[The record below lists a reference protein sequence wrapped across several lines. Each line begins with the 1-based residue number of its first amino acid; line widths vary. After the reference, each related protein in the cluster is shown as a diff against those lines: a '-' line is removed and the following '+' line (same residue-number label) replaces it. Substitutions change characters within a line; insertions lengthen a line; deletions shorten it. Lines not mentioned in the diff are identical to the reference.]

1 MYSKEFIENL
11 KSECSRWEQET
22 LQKILDKYGM
32 TPSSMP
38 KQVFTPLD
46 IAEDDFSDSIGF
58 PGEFPFTRG
67 IYPTMMPGAGIGGRA
82 YSGFGTPEDTRDR
95 LRFLLS
101 HGQFGFSLAF
111 DLPTQIGL
119 DSDHPLAVGEVG
131 KVGVA
136 LSSLRDMETVIEA
149 FDGPAP
155 LDSIRSSFTTNAQ
168 AAVVLAMYIAM
179 AEKFGISLNRLTGT
193 IQNDILKEYIARGTY
208 IFPPKPSMRLA
219 ADIFEYCSAHMQR
232 FNMISICGYHI
243 REAGASAV
251 QELAFMLADAIAYA
265 EVALKRGLDPDD
277 FLPRFSFLFSSHS
290 NFFEEVAK
298 FRAARRMWA
307 NIARDRLGA
316 KKVESMRFR
325 VASGYAGSTFTAQK
339 PLNNIARG
347 TLECFA
353 SIIGGNMGSA
363 SAPYDE
369 ALGLPTEEATV
380 VALDTPRIIHFEARG
395 ADAIDPLG
403 GSYYVE
409 HLTDKLEVEA
419 NELIEKID
427 SMGGAVAAIEKG
439 FMQAEVENSSYRMQR
454 EIEKGTRRIVGVN
467 EYEGEIPPMQPM
479 ELAADIEERRIEALR
494 KLRAERD
501 NAAVEKALNNVRAAA
516 EGDDNLLPPILDAVK
531 AMATN
536 GEICGVLREVFGEH
550 QPFTSF

>member
-1 MYSKEFIENL
+1 MYSKDFVKNL
-11 KSECSRWEQET
+11 ESEYSRWEQTT
-22 LQKILDKYGM
+22 LQKILNKYGL
-32 TPSSMP
+32 TPDSMP
-38 KQVFTPLD
+38 KQVYTPLD
-46 IAEDDFSDSIGF
+46 IRDEDFRDSIGF

-119 DSDHPLAVGEVG
+119 DSDHPLATGEVG

-136 LSSLRDMETVIEA
+136 LSSLRDMETILEA
-149 FDGPAP
+149 FDGAAP
-155 LDSIRSSFTTNAQ
+155 LERIRSSFTTNAQ
-168 AAVVLAMYIAM
+168 APVILAMYVTM
-179 AEKFGISLNRLTGT
+179 AEKFEIPLNKLTGT

-208 IFPPKPSMRLA
+208 IFPPEPSMRLA
-219 ADIFEYCSAHMQR
+219 GDIFEYCSAHMPR

-243 REAGASAV
+243 REAGATAV

-265 EVALKRGLDPDD
+265 EVAVARGLAPDD
-277 FLPRFSFLFSSHS
+277 FLPRFSFLFASHS

-307 NIARDRLGA
+307 KIARDRLGA
-316 KKVESMRFR
+316 EKAESMRFR
-325 VASGYAGSTFTAQK
+325 VASGYAGSTFAAQK

-347 TLECFA
+347 TLQCFA

-369 ALGLPTEEATV
+369 ALGLPTEEATI
-380 VALDTPRIIHFEARG
+380 VALDTPRIIHFEAG
-395 ADAIDPLG
+395 AAQAIDPLG

-409 HLTDKLEVEA
+409 HLTDKIEEEA
-419 NELIEKID
+419 NNLIEKID
-427 SMGGAVAAIEKG
+427 SMGGAVAAIQNG
-439 FMQAEVENSSYRMQR
+439 FMPAEVESSSYKMQQ
-454 EIEKGTRRIVGVN
+454 EIENGTRRIVGVN
-467 EYEGEIPPMQPM
+467 EFVGEIPPMQPM
-479 ELAADIEERRIEALR
+479 ELDPNIEELRIEAL
-494 KLRAERD
+494 KQLRAERS
-501 NAAVEKALNNVRAAA
+501 NAEVEKALGRVRDAA
-516 EGDDNLLPPILDAVK
+516 EGDDNLMEPIIAAVK

-536 GEICGVLREVFGEH
+536 GEICGALREVFGEH
-550 QPFTSF
+550 RPFTSY

>member
-1 MYSKEFIENL
+1 MFSEEFMENL
-11 KSECSRWEQET
+11 KSEYSRWEQTT

-32 TPSSMP
+32 TPASMP

-46 IAEDDFSDSIGF
+46 MGRDDFSGSIGF

-82 YSGFGTPEDTRDR
+82 YSGFGAPEDTRDR

-111 DLPTQIGL
+111 DLPTQMGL
-119 DSDHPLAVGEVG
+119 DSDHPLATGEVG
-131 KVGVA
+131 RVGVA
-136 LSSLRDMETVIEA
+136 LSSLRDMETVLEA
-149 FDGPAP
+149 FDGAAP

-168 AAVVLAMYIAM
+168 AAVVLAMYVAM
-179 AEKFGISLNRLTGT
+179 AERFEIPLGRLTGT
-193 IQNDILKEYIARGTY
+193 IQNDILKEYVARGTY
-208 IFPPKPSMRLA
+208 IFPPEPSMRLT
-219 ADIFEYCSAHMQR
+219 ADIFEYCSSHMPR

-243 REAGASAV
+243 REAGATAV

-265 EVALKRGLDPDD
+265 DAALKRGLDPDA

-307 NIARDRLGA
+307 KIARDRLGA
-316 KKVESMRFR
+316 KRTESMRFR
-325 VASGYAGSTFTAQK
+325 VASGYSGSTFTAQK

-363 SAPYDE
+363 SAPHDE

-380 VALDTPRIIHFEARG
+380 VALDTPRIIHYEARA
-395 ADAIDPLG
+395 ADVIDPLG

-409 HLTDKLEVEA
+409 HLTDKLEDEA
-419 NELIEKID
+419 NKLIEKID
-427 SMGGAVAAIEKG
+427 AMGGAVKAIEKG
-439 FMQAEVENSSYRMQR
+439 FMQSEVENSSYRMQR
-454 EIEKGTRRIVGVN
+454 EIEEGTRRVVGVN
-467 EYEGEIPPMQPM
+467 EYVGETPPMHPM
-479 ELAADIEERRIEALR
+479 EVAPDVEKRRVESLK
-494 KLRAERD
+494 KLRAERS
-501 NAAVEKALNNVRAAA
+501 NAEVEKSLNRIRAAA
-516 EGDDNLLPPILDAVK
+516 ERNDNLVPPVLEGVK
-531 AMATN
+531 VMATN

-550 QPFTSF
+550 LPFTSY

>member
-1 MYSKEFIENL
+1 MYSKDFVKNL
-11 KSECSRWEQET
+11 EAEYSRWEKTT
-22 LQKILDKYGM
+22 LQKILNKYGL
-32 TPSSMP
+32 TPDSMP
-38 KQVFTPLD
+38 KQVYTPLD
-46 IAEDDFSDSIGF
+46 MRDEDFRDSIGF

-119 DSDHPLAVGEVG
+119 DSDHPLAAGEVG

-136 LSSLRDMETVIEA
+136 LSSLRDMETILEA
-149 FDGPAP
+149 FDGAAP
-155 LDSIRSSFTTNAQ
+155 LERIRSSFTTNAQ
-168 AAVVLAMYIAM
+168 ASVILAMYVTM
-179 AEKFGISLNRLTGT
+179 AERLEIPLNKLTGT

-208 IFPPKPSMRLA
+208 IFPPEPSMRLA
-219 ADIFEYCSAHMQR
+219 GDIFEYCSAHMPR

-243 REAGASAV
+243 REAGATAV

-265 EVALKRGLDPDD
+265 EVAVARGLAPDD
-277 FLPRFSFLFSSHS
+277 FLPRFSFLFASHS

-307 NIARDRLGA
+307 KIARDRLGA
-316 KKVESMRFR
+316 EKNESMRFR
-325 VASGYAGSTFTAQK
+325 VASGYAGSTFVAQK

-347 TLECFA
+347 TLQCFA

-369 ALGLPTEEATV
+369 ALGLPTEEATI
-380 VALDTPRIIHFEARG
+380 VALDTPRIIHFEAG
-395 ADAIDPLG
+395 AAQAIDPLG

-409 HLTDKLEVEA
+409 HLTDKIEEEA
-419 NELIEKID
+419 NNLIEKID
-427 SMGGAVAAIEKG
+427 SMGGAVAAIQNG
-439 FMQAEVENSSYRMQR
+439 FMPAEVESSSYKMQQ
-454 EIEKGTRRIVGVN
+454 EIENGTRRIVGVN
-467 EYEGEIPPMQPM
+467 EFVGEI
-479 ELAADIEERRIEALR
+479 
-494 KLRAERD
+494 
-501 NAAVEKALNNVRAAA
+501 
-516 EGDDNLLPPILDAVK
+516 
-531 AMATN
+531 
-536 GEICGVLREVFGEH
+536 
-550 QPFTSF
+550 